1 MKTHWLRNLV
11 LGLVAVSIIFLV
23 GFNREATKAPYTLI
37 YGTYTAPYAR
47 FINVNQ
53 LTIYDDTP
61 GGLVASGSAT
71 YTETD
76 VALVNHSTTTK
87 LGGWLI
93 VVPAACV
100 NGQYDVL
107 IYDNAVPAFGDAIIK
122 GFRCSIG
129 NGKIT
134 EMTDF

>member
-1 MKTHWLRNLV
+1 MKKYVSIAALV
-11 LGLVAVSIIFLV
+11 LALFLTTTLS
-23 GFNREATKAPYTLI
+23 GFNRESTKAAYTLI
-37 YGTYTAPYAR
+37 YGSYTAPYAR
-47 FINVNQ
+47 FVNVNQ

-61 GGLVASGSAT
+61 GGLVAPGSAT
-71 YTETD
+71 YTETA
-76 VALVNHSTTTK
+76 VALTDYSTTTK

-93 VVPAACV
+93 VIPDECV
-100 NGQYDVL
+100 NGQYDIL
-107 IYDNAVPAFGDAIIK
+107 IYDNAVPAFGDSLVK